1 MNIVFIKH
9 FFLYDIWFL
18 RYIECPY
25 SGTVRIQLLSPTVYN
40 CSILI
45 LPFYIHIHTIH
56 IQCWIFNI
64 TIVSLVT

>member
-45 LPFYIHIHTIH
+45 LPFLYTHTYYTHTMLDI
-56 IQCWIFNI
+56 
-64 TIVSLVT
+64 